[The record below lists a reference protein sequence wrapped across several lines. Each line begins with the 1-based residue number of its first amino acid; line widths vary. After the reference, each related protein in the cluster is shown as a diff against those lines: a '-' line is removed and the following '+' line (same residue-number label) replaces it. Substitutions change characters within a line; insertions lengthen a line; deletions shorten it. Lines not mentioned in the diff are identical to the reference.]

1 MSHLQAGPQGRRQ
14 PHLPSPS
21 LNHLTHACQILNSV
35 VSRGLVN
42 PETLRKENL
51 PHLPGA
57 DRSRFHPLRGI
68 EFVVAEI
75 GEVPEGEHPEA
86 RCASIGALVD
96 RLLHGSI
103 EGRCPVT
110 ILAERV
116 HQGLADELDKA
127 SREEVE
133 TRLATG
139 VLAVLKFDCSYP
151 QLLRTPDFYNLAL
164 TTPPCPAFRQV
175 PTANIAALLVPSALQ
190 ESLVETKLL
199 SAEACAKLRSVE
211 GRCKLSRLISG
222 LGPEAKRLHV
232 PDWRPSLMS
241 VIVPLHFQEQ
251 EKPHCFGLHA
261 IRLPTAKDMSSPG
274 VSP

>member
-1 MSHLQAGPQGRRQ
+1 MNHLQAGPQFSRQ
-14 PHLPSPS
+14 PHLPSPP

-75 GEVPEGEHPEA
+75 GEVREGEHPEA
-86 RCASIGALVD
+86 RCASLGGLVD

-103 EGRCPVT
+103 EGRCPIT
-110 ILAERV
+110 ILSERV
-116 HQGLADELDKA
+116 HQGLADELDET
-127 SREEVE
+127 SQREVE

-139 VLAVLKFDCSYP
+139 VLAVLKFDCCYLE
-151 QLLRTPDFYNLAL
+151 LLKSPDFYRLAF

-175 PTANIAALLVPSALQ
+175 PTANIAALLIPSALQ
-190 ESLVETKLL
+190 ESLVETNLL
-199 SAEACAKLRSVE
+199 SAETRAKLQGVE
-211 GRCKLSRLISG
+211 GHSKLSRLISG
-222 LGPEAKRLHV
+222 LGPEAKKLHV

-241 VIVPLHFQEQ
+241 VIVPLHLQE
-251 EKPHCFGLHA
+251 EERPHCFGLHA
-261 IRLPTAKDMSSPG
+261 IRLPTAKDMTSP
-274 VSP
+274 VVYS